1 MQRHYFGFLIRWSIF
16 AVTLLFLTKTL
27 LKNWQ
32 AVSTLHLQTQA
43 WFYGS
48 VALGVALLAH
58 LWSAFVW
65 GWILEALQHPVPKR
79 WTLVVF
85 LKNAPARYIP
95 GSVWHLYGRVLAAR
109 RRGITL
115 ELATLSV
122 ILEPLFVM
130 AGALGLALLNTPYP
144 GLQALSLVLILLAV
158 HPRVLNLLWRL
169 GRQFRGQDPGAV
181 CLQRYPL
188 RVLMGETALM
198 GLRGITFSLVILAF
212 TSFNWRTFGQL
223 LGGFSFA
230 WASGMVTPVPAGL
243 GVFEAVA
250 IALLDNLLS
259 PGLLLGAV
267 AVYRLISILAETIG
281 AALAY
286 LANQGRE
293 I

>member
-1 MQRHYFGFLIRWSIF
+1 MKRQFGVLIRWSIF
-16 AVTLLFLTKTL
+16 AVTLLFLTQTL

-32 AVSTLHLQTQA
+32 AVSRLHLQNQA
-43 WFYGS
+43 WLCGG

-109 RRGITL
+109 RRGIAV

-122 ILEPLFVM
+122 ILEPLFIM
-130 AGALGLALLNTPYP
+130 AGALGLALLNAPYP
-144 GLQALSLVLILLAV
+144 GLQGLSLVLILLAV
-158 HPRVLNLLWRL
+158 HPRVLNLIWHWSR
-169 GRQFRGQDPGAV
+169 RFRGQDPASVG
-181 CLQRYPL
+181 LQHYPL
-188 RVLMGETALM
+188 RVLIGETALM
-198 GLRGITFSLVILAF
+198 GLRGITFSLVVLAF
-212 TSFNWRTFGQL
+212 TPLDWEAFSQL
-223 LGGFSFA
+223 VGGFSFA

-250 IALLDNLLS
+250 IALMDGFLA

-267 AVYRLISILAETIG
+267 AVYRLVSILAETIG

-286 LANQGRE
+286 LTHQGSE
-293 I
+293 